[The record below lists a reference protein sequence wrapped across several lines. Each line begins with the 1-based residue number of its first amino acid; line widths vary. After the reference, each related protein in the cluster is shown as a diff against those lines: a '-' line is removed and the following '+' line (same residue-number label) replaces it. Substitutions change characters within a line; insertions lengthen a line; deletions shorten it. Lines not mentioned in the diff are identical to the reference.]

1 MSRNTNPQASG
12 IPFTRYAFLWTC
24 VLAVVF
30 AMPTARGA
38 TDAANAAAIQSNL
51 PANVTIQ
58 QASIKQVAAAL
69 HETVLQHLNDAIDIL
84 RVAILAKTPRRGDG
98 DLSCKDRCQLVQAAC
113 TAALDRTSKL
123 VELADSLS
131 PDCADS
137 LQDLL
142 APSGG
147 VAPRIRAEGDDIIGF
162 GVGFGPGVPGAPSF
176 VGATATGS
184 TAIGTLPPA
193 SPPPLTPTTN
203 D

>member
-1 MSRNTNPQASG
+1 MSRNTNPQACG
-12 IPFTRYAFLWTC
+12 IPVIRSTFPWTC
-24 VLAVVF
+24 VLALVF
-30 AMPTARGA
+30 ATPMARGA
-38 TDAANAAAIQSNL
+38 TDAANVAAIQANL
-51 PANVTIQ
+51 PANVTLQ
-58 QASIKQVAAAL
+58 QASIKQVAVAL
-69 HETVLQHLNDAIDIL
+69 HETVLQHLDDALDIL

-123 VELADSLS
+123 VELADTLC

-137 LQDLL
+137 FQDLL

-147 VAPRIRAEGDDIIGF
+147 VAPRTRAEGDDIIGF

-176 VGATATGS
+176 VGFSATPS
-184 TAIGTLPPA
+184 TAIGLP
-193 SPPPLTPTTN
+193 SPSPLPLTPSAN